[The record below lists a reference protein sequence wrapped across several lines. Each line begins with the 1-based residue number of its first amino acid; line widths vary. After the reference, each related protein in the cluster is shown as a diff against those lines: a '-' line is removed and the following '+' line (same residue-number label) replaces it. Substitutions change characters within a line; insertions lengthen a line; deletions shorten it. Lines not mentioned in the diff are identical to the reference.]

1 MCAVNRMKKKY
12 SDTVESAMVSRTVER
27 QNVGRPDRRTKRTLS
42 EAVYDQ
48 LVDRIIRGRIRYGHR
63 LNIKVLARQFG
74 VSPMPIRDAI
84 KRLEA
89 ENIVVVQPRSNCYVR
104 IPTQEAV
111 LQAVESRQMLELF
124 AIEKT
129 CRTVSHSA
137 LRRLARIVDLMAAV
151 VARTDGQDGLVPE
164 YIELDHRFHAEICRL
179 AGNEYV
185 QRFYRETSLHLSMSF
200 RYGLGMCHGMRD
212 TFEEHKAIYSYLVA
226 NSDRAVAALRKHL
239 EKARQNLVQEYEL
252 QADPP

>member
-12 SDTVESAMVSRTVER
+12 SDTVESAIVSRTVER
-27 QNVGRPDRRTKRTLS
+27 QHVGRPDKRTKRTLS

-151 VARTDGQDGLVPE
+151 VAR
-164 YIELDHRFHAEICRL
+164 CRS
-179 AGNEYV
+179 
-185 QRFYRETSLHLSMSF
+185 TH
-200 RYGLGMCHGMRD
+200 
-212 TFEEHKAIYSYLVA
+212 
-226 NSDRAVAALRKHL
+226 
-239 EKARQNLVQEYEL
+239 
-252 QADPP
+252 